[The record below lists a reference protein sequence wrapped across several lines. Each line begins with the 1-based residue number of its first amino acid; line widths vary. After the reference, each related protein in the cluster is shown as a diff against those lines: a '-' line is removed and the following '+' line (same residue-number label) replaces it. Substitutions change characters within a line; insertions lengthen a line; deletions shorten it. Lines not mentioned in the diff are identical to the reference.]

1 MAKQKRKQSQPG
13 EKRSRSGCLTCRK
26 RRVKCDEIH
35 PKCGHCMRL
44 NLECSYHKKFS
55 WDAEALGNGVTFGR
69 SNQYKKSS
77 LQEKFLDFLS
87 SKNSPIGNQDTYD
100 LFLKSKTS
108 TLSQEIL
115 KEDVSWCH
123 IHHKKLHFINM
134 TREDFHLRQVT
145 DVQHFPLETVNTTA
159 PTSMQFIFSLLA
171 HHEDRYFTS
180 EPALVINQKNSVG
193 LLEDSSYSQDHIVDM
208 VSPDIQQSLSLF
220 SPSGPLELPTNL
232 SFTDVDQ
239 LFWGFEP
246 KTPVFSPRSFT
257 IPSSLFGSGYDSLSS
272 QEKSLLQYF
281 IDAIGPTCICFPTPP
296 STNLS
301 INTSNDTLT
310 SSHSKAN
317 PYLHLIV
324 PLAFQSQVV
333 MDALIAAS
341 AHQLFILG
349 NSKYEQ
355 LSDRYSERTIEQL
368 SNTLRQKQR
377 SQCTDWDDFLAAVL
391 MLCFKEISSNRDY
404 RSWVSYLNC
413 AKFFLKKFNSQR
425 TFSPLYKFFAR
436 YFIIHEVI
444 GGTAWLQ
451 KKVDGDEFDHFGND
465 SALGFPS
472 ETVIIDLNFSL
483 GKGNLINGRNDIT
496 KYLPNAS
503 LLNDTISSS
512 KAHDTVIDLVFGCCP
527 YLITLIDKIS
537 NLGRCYEDLELEPIN
552 TRKEFEHYIL
562 IQRNELQSEIEGLDQ
577 RIQLFPE
584 INSLSENCIKTIA
597 EIKRLSTLLY
607 LFARVDLETLYYNN
621 GRATNYFIEKERCM
635 NKVKSRLVSLFKNLP
650 ECPMS
655 LLWPLFVLGL
665 VATTDDDER
674 WFVLDKLVYLQKA
687 RELGNVKTAKD
698 VVLKIWKE
706 RDLGLI
712 SFRWKEMIKGK
723 TESLSLA

>member
-1 MAKQKRKQSQPG
+1 
-13 EKRSRSGCLTCRK
+13 
-26 RRVKCDEIH
+26 
-35 PKCGHCMRL
+35 
-44 NLECSYHKKFS
+44 
-55 WDAEALGNGVTFGR
+55 
-69 SNQYKKSS
+69 
-77 LQEKFLDFLS
+77 
-87 SKNSPIGNQDTYD
+87 
-100 LFLKSKTS
+100 
-108 TLSQEIL
+108 
-115 KEDVSWCH
+115 
-123 IHHKKLHFINM
+123 
-134 TREDFHLRQVT
+134 
-145 DVQHFPLETVNTTA
+145 
-159 PTSMQFIFSLLA
+159 
-171 HHEDRYFTS
+171 
-180 EPALVINQKNSVG
+180 
-193 LLEDSSYSQDHIVDM
+193 
-208 VSPDIQQSLSLF
+208 
-220 SPSGPLELPTNL
+220 
-232 SFTDVDQ
+232 
-239 LFWGFEP
+239 
-246 KTPVFSPRSFT
+246 
-257 IPSSLFGSGYDSLSS
+257 
-272 QEKSLLQYF
+272 EKSLLQYF

-301 INTSNDTLT
+301 INTSTLT

-451 KKVDGDEFDHFGND
+451 KKVDGDEFDHF
-465 SALGFPS
+465 
-472 ETVIIDLNFSL
+472 
-483 GKGNLINGRNDIT
+483 
-496 KYLPNAS
+496 
-503 LLNDTISSS
+503 
-512 KAHDTVIDLVFGCCP
+512 AHDTVIDLVFGCCP